1 MPSLL
6 LHTLR
11 SIGKRPVQTVII
23 ILSLVIVVAC
33 FLIMFS
39 MPDIFFAS
47 ASLWA
52 ASKRGDSQ
60 HIVSGYANDFD
71 GVYDEMLDSV
81 RSAADG
87 AVTLTV
93 QSELTAVTPVGN
105 ALCHAMYVDSLDPFL
120 EIMGVTVSDTLD
132 DTEELRRACVP
143 EYFLEMTGLSL
154 GDEFVVDGTGP
165 VRIVTVVKNDAAFY
179 PNPMPII
186 AIEINNATM
195 PAYGSVWAYF
205 EKPQDNDAMIAL
217 MGKLNTLNM
226 SGIYSTECA
235 SYVIDTATASTEKNM
250 PMVYVATA
258 LIIGLMSVLLVLSDS
273 VIVRSRTGEL
283 VRFKAAGAT
292 PAECVLILIGET
304 VLYSVI
310 GGLLGLGAGKLV
322 VDILAGSIT
331 IGDTAL
337 FAVQPAQYALSFFL
351 GLALGVLVGIVA
363 AIPFARKPVRRLIAD
378 KDKTLRKPPIILP
391 ALACLATA
399 GFGAGLYFA
408 DGVAI
413 YPVLVLF
420 LVSSCLLLA
429 LMMPFIMR
437 AICYAY
443 GKMRGTAPGYIAA
456 RSAVYSPAVSRT
468 ATALAL
474 LIAFVYT
481 GTMLI
486 NCVTVLSSSS
496 NARYE
501 SDYLAF
507 PVDGDP
513 AFATELIDG
522 VMELDGV
529 TEAWASNSCY
539 SDLFPDAKDYNLWGT
554 FLVAVLSPE
563 DLKHFCRG
571 IDDEV
576 VEKFA
581 TTEYG
586 LVVNYYIAQNAGLE
600 VGDTLELRCGNILF
614 GEPFVG
620 TIVGIDYTS
629 SSHDSVIYVSTY
641 MAASYRIHINTDGTE
656 DLAELT
662 AYFEDRTD
670 SKIYLYRSEYYNY
683 DSSKFSVQN
692 LLDTFLMI
700 VYIVA
705 ALGIINLIAISA
717 GERKREGEIYR
728 LIGFAPSDTVRFYL
742 TEACILTAIGGISGF
757 LSSLSVTTAV
767 EPLSRFLGKYLVP
780 YIPLAEAGWVTLVA
794 CGIAFSGWMVFNL
807 ANLIRSRRSTSRER
821 VQD

>member
-47 ASLWA
+47 AGLWA
-52 ASKRGDSQ
+52 ASGRGDSQ
-60 HIVSGYANDFD
+60 HIVAGYANDFD

-87 AVTLTV
+87 AVTLTMK
-93 QSELTAVTPVGN
+93 SDLTAVTPVGN
-105 ALCHAMYVDSLDPFL
+105 ALCRVMYIDSLHPFL

-179 PNPMPII
+179 PNPKPII
-186 AIEINNATM
+186 AIEINNATI

-217 MGKLNTLNM
+217 VGKLNTLNM
-226 SGIYSTECA
+226 GGVRSTECA

-337 FAVQPAQYALSFFL
+337 FAVRPAQYALSFFL

-408 DGVAI
+408 DGMAI

-443 GKMRGTAPGYIAA
+443 GRMRGTAPGYIAA

-529 TEAWASNSCY
+529 T
-539 SDLFPDAKDYNLWGT
+539 WGT
-554 FLVAVLSPE
+554 LLVAVLSPE

-629 SSHDSVIYVSTY
+629 SSYDSVIYVSTY
-641 MAASYRIHINTDGTE
+641 IAESYRIHINTDGTE

-794 CGIAFSGWMVFNL
+794 CGIAFLGWMVFNL

>member
-47 ASLWA
+47 AGLWA

-93 QSELTAVTPVGN
+93 QNELTAVTPVGN
-105 ALCHAMYVDSLDPFL
+105 ALCHVMYVDSLQPFL

-154 GDEFVVDGTGP
+154 GDEFVMDGTGP

-186 AIEINNATM
+186 AVEINNATM
-195 PAYGSVWAYF
+195 PAYGFVWAYF

-217 MGKLNTLNM
+217 VGKLNTLNM
-226 SGIYSTECA
+226 GGVYSTECA

-310 GGLLGLGAGKLV
+310 GGLLGLGAG
-322 VDILAGSIT
+322 
-331 IGDTAL
+331 
-337 FAVQPAQYALSFFL
+337 
-351 GLALGVLVGIVA
+351 
-363 AIPFARKPVRRLIAD
+363 
-378 KDKTLRKPPIILP
+378 
-391 ALACLATA
+391 
-399 GFGAGLYFA
+399 LYFA
-408 DGVAI
+408 DGMAI

-486 NCVTVLSSSS
+486 DCVTVLSSSS

-529 TEAWASNSCY
+529 TEAWASSICY

-600 VGDTLELRCGNILF
+600 VGDTLELQHNKILF

-629 SSHDSVIYVSTY
+629 SSFDSVIYVSTY
-641 MAASYRIHINTDGTE
+641 IAASYRIHINTDGTE

-821 VQD
+821 VQG

>member
-47 ASLWA
+47 AGLWA
-52 ASKRGDSQ
+52 ASGRGDSQ
-60 HIVSGYANDFD
+60 HIVAGYANDFD

-87 AVTLTV
+87 AVTLTMK
-93 QSELTAVTPVGN
+93 SDLTAVTPVGN
-105 ALCHAMYVDSLDPFL
+105 ALCRVMYIDSLHPFL

-154 GDEFVVDGTGP
+154 GEEFVVDGTGP

-186 AIEINNATM
+186 AVEINNATM

-217 MGKLNTLNM
+217 
-226 SGIYSTECA
+226 
-235 SYVIDTATASTEKNM
+235 TATASTEKNM

-331 IGDTAL
+331 ISDTAL
-337 FAVQPAQYALSFFL
+337 FAVRPAQYALSFFL

-408 DGVAI
+408 DGVTI

-486 NCVTVLSSSS
+486 DCVTVLSSSS

-529 TEAWASNSCY
+529 TEAWASNI
-539 SDLFPDAKDYNLWGT
+539 
-554 FLVAVLSPE
+554 
-563 DLKHFCRG
+563 CRG

-629 SSHDSVIYVSTY
+629 SSYDSVIYVSTY
-641 MAASYRIHINTDGTE
+641 IAESYRIHINTDGTE

-780 YIPLAEAGWVTLVA
+780 YI
-794 CGIAFSGWMVFNL
+794 
-807 ANLIRSRRSTSRER
+807 
-821 VQD
+821 